1 MNDLQRARWLTLT
14 FFSIILGSFL
24 AGLAFWQVL
33 KHFEQP
39 KDQVHQDASQSEYD
53 SNCKH
58 HTNTAGTE

>member
-24 AGLAFWQVL
+24 AGLAFWQAL

-39 KDQVHQDASQSEYD
+39 KDQVRQNALQSEHYG
-53 SNCKH
+53 NCKH
-58 HTNTAGTE
+58 PTNTAATE